1 MKDKKKN
8 ILTIAIIG
16 ILAIAVIILLIMVIN
31 SNKAIN
37 LTMDNYKDYFKTQF
51 SHSDKTYIVVRA
63 VSSNFNYE
71 DVEVKVK
78 INGTYN
84 NYTKE
89 LYSEIKNVKCNISGN
104 GNELIGNK
112 GDIKDLSF
120 EVLEVKGKIKPV
132 GK

>member
-8 ILTIAIIG
+8 ILTISIIG
-16 ILAIAVIILLIMVIN
+16 ILAIAVIILLVMFIN

-37 LTMDNYKDYFKTQF
+37 LTMDNYKDYFKTQI
-51 SHSDKTYIVVRA
+51 SRSDKTYIDVRA

-78 INGTYN
+78 INGIYN
-84 NYTKE
+84 NSTNE
-89 LYSEIKNVKCNISGN
+89 PYSEIKNVKCNISGN
-104 GNELIGNK
+104 GNELIGND
-112 GDIKDLSF
+112 GDIKDLAF

-132 GK
+132 GR